1 MIKTGLHML
10 ASPFIFLCVAVKS
23 EDAFGFSSRA
33 VAFRISFILSL
44 NAFEERAFGSELI
57 L

>member
-1 MIKTGLHML
+1 ML

-23 EDAFGFSSRA
+23 EDSFGFSSRA